1 MKASGGDGWA
11 AAEAGAAGRGGMSDG
26 VSGRSVPAS
35 ARCRPLSGPPGHV
48 RGPPLP
54 PPAGIYGFVKAR
66 RGAAARPAEGGFDV
80 SPAAPA
86 GFPPCAAEGKPGRA
100 PRGRGDSGHGGRGR
114 GLASFLRS
122 LRIRGWRGPGLQ
134 VPPSVEHPPPASA
147 PAPVLPQRARS
158 SSFSLASPTARSGG
172 CSGDVPPSLAAVASV
187 PPAPGRPPARQPGAP
202 SFSGLWP
209 SLFHDHWVFVP

>member
-35 ARCRPLSGPPGHV
+35 ARCRPLSGPQGHV

-86 GFPPCAAEGKPGRA
+86 GFPPCTAKGKPGRA
-100 PRGRGDSGHGGRGR
+100 PRGPGDSGHGGRGR
-114 GLASFLRS
+114 GLASFLTS
-122 LRIRGWRGPGLQ
+122 LRIPGWRGPGLQ
-134 VPPSVEHPPPASA
+134 VPPSVAAACAS
-147 PAPVLPQRARS
+147 PCPCPVLPQRGS
-158 SSFSLASPTARSGG
+158 LFQPPCFSLASPPARSGG
-172 CSGDVPPSLAAVASV
+172 CSGDVPPSLAALASV
-187 PPAPGRPPARQPGAP
+187 PPAPGRPPG

-209 SLFHDHWVFVP
+209 SLFHIHWVFVP